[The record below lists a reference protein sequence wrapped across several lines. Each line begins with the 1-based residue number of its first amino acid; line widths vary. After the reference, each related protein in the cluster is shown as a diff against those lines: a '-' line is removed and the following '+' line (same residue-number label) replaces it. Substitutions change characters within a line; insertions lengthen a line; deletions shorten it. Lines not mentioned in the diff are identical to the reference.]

1 MTDQKD
7 DLVAEARVALAIK
20 QAADVCDAIRRAAD
34 EIVNAGADFQD
45 YHSGKAWASE
55 ECHDTILALPHD
67 PEALEALLRQAR
79 NEALEKAAAYAG
91 LRAADCKRA
100 YDMAR
105 EDETFVKFGCEGR
118 AKEALNIGNAIRAMK
133 GEGHD

>member
-20 QAADVCDAIRRAAD
+20 QAA
-34 EIVNAGADFQD
+34 
-45 YHSGKAWASE
+45 E
-55 ECHDTILALPHD
+55 ECTKIKDAAYGDGDITFNDLYWNGWDVSAGICSESILALPHD

-79 NEALEKAAAYAG
+79 NEALEKAADEIDIYRLLKKSGA
-91 LRAADCKRA
+91 RKRS
-100 YDMAR
+100 DI
-105 EDETFVKFGCEGR
+105 
-118 AKEALNIGNAIRAMK
+118 AKIISAAIRAVK